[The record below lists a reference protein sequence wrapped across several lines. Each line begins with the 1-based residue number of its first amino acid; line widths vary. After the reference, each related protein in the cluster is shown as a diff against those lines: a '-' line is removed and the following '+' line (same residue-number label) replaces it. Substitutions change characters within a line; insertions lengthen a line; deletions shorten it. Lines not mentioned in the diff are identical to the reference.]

1 MPSTWDTMEN
11 DGMAPS
17 VARAERKEYPRMSVR
32 DRAQLSHH
40 ETGFIAA
47 EAQPWSVNRPNAEP
61 SREATAEPRGLADQL
76 HVWLDLSDRQRAMLD
91 AVIDELGIVS
101 TDIESH
107 VDGLSERFQRIA
119 DTTRGQSEIVQGLA
133 SAIQS
138 VRIDGAEQPLAEV
151 ASGLGTILSALIGK
165 IIWLSSRG
173 TTLTDALSAV
183 LGELGSIDGSVAQI
197 ETINRQTNLLAL
209 NAKIEAAR
217 AGEAGRAFAV
227 VADEV
232 RALAGSINA
241 LSRVIKGQIGSIATG
256 LRGSHSLLHDIATID
271 MSAESQA
278 ADARVRLVMEA
289 LVDQNRR
296 FADVLSQTVRTTE
309 AIAGDV
315 SGAIVTMQFQD
326 LAKQRLQNLQL
337 LLRAAEAS
345 LHHRSEETSAAA
357 GPRLSPTAESP
368 WIAEAIAACTLG
380 EIRDRMSR
388 RLLGAS
394 AAPCSDASS
403 TDPLAGV
410 DLF

>member
-1 MPSTWDTMEN
+1 
-11 DGMAPS
+11 
-17 VARAERKEYPRMSVR
+17 MSVR
-32 DRAQLSHH
+32 DRAQRSHH
-40 ETGFIAA
+40 GTEPVNA
-47 EAQPWSVNRPNAEP
+47 EAQPWSMNRPNVEP
-61 SREATAEPRGLADQL
+61 FRDAAAEPRGLADLLQIR
-76 HVWLDLSDRQRAMLD
+76 LDLSDRQRAMLD

-165 IIWLSSRG
+165 ITWLSARG

-197 ETINRQTNLLAL
+197 ETLNRQTNLLAL

-241 LSRVIKGQIGSIATG
+241 LSGVIKGQIGSIATG
-256 LRGSHSLLHDIATID
+256 LRSSHSLLHDIATID
-271 MSAESQA
+271 MSQESQA

-315 SGAIVTMQFQD
+315 SGAIVAMQFQD

-345 LHHRSEETSAAA
+345 LHHLPDEHGAAA
-357 GPRLSPTAESP
+357 GPRLRTATESH
-368 WIAEAIAACTLG
+368 WIVEAIAACTLG

-388 RLLGAS
+388 RLLGAP
-394 AAPCSDASS
+394 AASSSDASN